1 MTLAV
6 IDGGDQSASHQLVL
20 DAGVPVAIAKLTIMS
35 KGRGKIARIEVLPAH
50 RAMGLGRHWP
60 LPHQNEKGGVV
71 LTHLG
76 KPTAQSNRS
85 LVSA

>member
-6 IDGGDQSASHQLVL
+6 IDGGDQSASHMLVL

-35 KGRGKIARIEVLPAH
+35 KGRGKIEVLPAP

-60 LPHQNEKGGVV
+60 LPDQNEKGGAT
-71 LTHLG
+71 LT
-76 KPTAQSNRS
+76 
-85 LVSA
+85 